1 MMIRRPF
8 IKTYFM
14 MNHHFNWLLFND
26 LYVRCNKSRLLYT
39 TYSIP
44 KFESKYITKVQN
56 QTIFAS
62 YISNNI
68 CACGY
73 QQLIYHINYFS

>member
-1 MMIRRPF
+1 MMIKGPF
-8 IKTYFM
+8 IKTYLM

-26 LYVRCNKSRLLYT
+26 LYVRCNKSRF
-39 TYSIP
+39 IP